1 MDVLAWE
8 ASPAQS
14 LMARQLQAEE
24 AVNWTAE
31 ASAIA
36 LDELSGHLSAGYSWA
51 MDVWPHLCTGT
62 SLLAAVYIVISNFL
76 NKDDEQSLL
85 ETVFGVA
92 AACTGMASALML
104 SSIRASEYADDVTS
118 SEGWFCQLQGA
129 SVAYFQVRALGRVR
143 WPTDRLTR
151 PCSRSSRPASG

>member
-1 MDVLAWE
+1 M
-8 ASPAQS
+8 
-14 LMARQLQAEE
+14 
-24 AVNWTAE
+24 
-31 ASAIA
+31 
-36 LDELSGHLSAGYSWA
+36 
-51 MDVWPHLCTGT
+51 
-62 SLLAAVYIVISNFL
+62 ISNFL

-129 SVAYFQVRALGRVR
+129 SVAYFQVRALGCVR

>member
-76 NKDDEQSLL
+76 NKDDEAQGRPVDVLVDGAGDLL
-85 ETVFGVA
+85 VT
-92 AACTGMASALML
+92 
-104 SSIRASEYADDVTS
+104 DDVGNIVWRVS
-118 SEGWFCQLQGA
+118 S
-129 SVAYFQVRALGRVR
+129 
-143 WPTDRLTR
+143 
-151 PCSRSSRPASG
+151 SGPNS